1 MFGKYR
7 QRVERLNARIAAL
20 EAAGQELAKHAILVG
35 IERNGRSNIFK
46 FMKGEEVFQIETM
59 GLLSDDVAQWRKDL
73 LP

>member
-7 QRVERLNARIAAL
+7 LLKERIKTL
-20 EAAGQELAKHAILVG
+20 ETAGQELAKHAFLIA
-35 IERNGRSNIFK
+35 IERKGRSNIFK
-46 FMKGEEVFQIETM
+46 FMVGGETYEIETM